1 MIFPSPSHE
10 GRFFYSTIQRG
21 ILGRNKTITRNK
33 AVRQYDIPWGR
44 TMSSPRYETS
54 CVERFLRYVKINT
67 QSQEGG
73 TRFPST
79 QGQLTLQQMLA
90 EELREM
96 GAAEVDLDRH
106 GYLFATIPATSQ
118 KSNVPCIGLLAHADT
133 TPGISS
139 EQVTPLLHH
148 NYQGDDIVLPNAP
161 EIRIRAQDNPDLRD
175 QIGNTIITASGDTLL
190 GADDK
195 AGIAEILAAAEY
207 LLGHPEIAHGKI
219 RIGITPDQ
227 ELGRGTQHFDTERFG
242 AYRAYTI
249 DGQGLGQ
256 LQTESFCADT
266 LHIEFTGVSAHP
278 GYAKGKLVNAVKLA
292 AEFIHRLS
300 ATDFNPEATE
310 GREGFAHPAHIEGN
324 AEHAKV
330 SLLIRSFDVDGL
342 RTIASKVEAIASDI
356 MAEHPGAQLT
366 SAVQPGYRNMC
377 EILDAQPQVVERAK
391 RAIERA
397 GLRVRHEPLRGGTD
411 GSQLC
416 FKGLPTPNL
425 FAGQH
430 NFHSK
435 TEWISTYDMHKA
447 VEVIIELCREWEER
461 TPD

>member
-1 MIFPSPSHE
+1 MISPFPSPE
-10 GRFFYSTIQRG
+10 GRLFYSTIQRG
-21 ILGRNKTITRNK
+21 ILGRNKTIIRKK
-33 AVRQYDIPWGR
+33 AVGQYDIPWGW

-54 CVERFLRYVKINT
+54 CVERFLRYVKIDT
-67 QSQEGG
+67 QSREGS

-79 QGQLTLQQMLA
+79 QGQLMLQQMLA
-90 EELREM
+90 GELREM
-96 GAAEVDLDRH
+96 GAVEVDLDQH
-106 GYLFATIPATSQ
+106 GYLFATIPATSR
-118 KSNVPCIGLLAHADT
+118 KRNVPCIGLLAHADT

-139 EQVTPLLHH
+139 TQVTPVLHPD
-148 NYQGDDIVLPNAP
+148 YQGDDIVLPNAP

-207 LLGHPEIAHGKI
+207 LLRHPEIAHGKI
-219 RIGITPDQ
+219 RIGVTPDQ
-227 ELGRGTQHFDTERFG
+227 ELGLGTQYFDTERFG

-266 LHIEFTGVSAHP
+266 LHLEFTGVSAHP
-278 GYAKGKLVNAVKLA
+278 GYAKGKLVSAIKLA

-300 ATDFNPEATE
+300 ATDINPERTE
-310 GREGFAHPAHIEGN
+310 GREGFAHPGRIEGT
-324 AEHAKV
+324 AEHAKI

-342 RTIASKVEAIASDI
+342 RTIAAKVETIANEVVG
-356 MAEHPGAQLT
+356 EHPGARLA
-366 SAVQPGYRNMC
+366 SSVQHGYRNMC
-377 EILDAQPQVVERAK
+377 EVLDAQPEVVERAK

-447 VEVIIELCREWEER
+447 VEVIIELCKEWEEG